1 MLRDSPLPKVAPLS
15 MFEEAN
21 TKTNLPAQIDMM
33 SQLSPYQFVLAL
45 ADAGAHNMILY
56 GLSLT
61 RLRHG
66 SSYDVFYIAK
76 GGGSANKTQSLRWQF
91 RVQGLVL

>member
-1 MLRDSPLPKVAPLS
+1 
-15 MFEEAN
+15 
-21 TKTNLPAQIDMM
+21 
-33 SQLSPYQFVLAL
+33 
-45 ADAGAHNMILY
+45 MILY
-56 GLSLT
+56 GLSST

-66 SSYDVFYIAK
+66 NSYDVFYIAK